1 MIKTKRILLNSIVFL
16 VLGTVLGAVAKYL
29 DTMESVDGGWQKNIL
44 PHLGD
49 LFSRL
54 GVWIFIATII
64 AAYSKSRITAAHN
77 TFMFFV
83 GMLVSYY
90 IYSAYLFGFFPTSYF
105 IGWGLIALFS
115 PLLAVIVW
123 EGKNNISLS
132 WVLPALPIGLLL
144 SLSLGIGLFY
154 LRINYLEKLIMCFTL
169 CLVFYRSLK
178 QMPEVIIITFVIAF
192 IVKQISPFS

>member
-1 MIKTKRILLNSIVFL
+1 MIKTKRILINSIVFL
-16 VLGTVLGAVAKYL
+16 VLGTVLGAMAKYL
-29 DTMESVDGGWQKNIL
+29 DTMEGVDGGWQKNIL

-64 AAYSKSRITAAHN
+64 AAYSKTRITAALN
-77 TFMFFV
+77 TFMFFI

-105 IGWGLIALFS
+105 VGWGLIALFS

-132 WVLPALPIGLLL
+132 WILPALPIGLLL

-154 LRINYLEKLIMCFTL
+154 LRLNYLEELIMCFAL
-169 CLVFYRSLK
+169 CLVFYRSIK
-178 QMPEVIIITFVIAF
+178 QMPGVIVITFVVAF
-192 IVKQISPFS
+192 IVKQVNPFI

>member
-1 MIKTKRILLNSIVFL
+1 MNKLKRILVNIVVFL
-16 VLGTVLGAVAKYL
+16 ALGGALGAVAKYL
-29 DTMESVDGGWQKNIL
+29 DTMESFDGGWQKNIL

-64 AAYSKSRITAAHN
+64 AAYSKTRITAALN
-77 TFMFFV
+77 TFMFFI

-90 IYSAYLFGFFPTSYF
+90 IYSAYLFGFFPTNYF
-105 IGWGLIALFS
+105 VGWGLIALFS

-132 WVLPALPIGLLL
+132 WILPALPIGLLL
-144 SLSLGIGLFY
+144 SLSIGIGLFY
-154 LRINYLEKLIMCFTL
+154 LRLNYLEELIMCFGL
-169 CLVFYRSLK
+169 CLVFYKSIK
-178 QMPEVIIITFVIAF
+178 QMPGVIIITFVVAF
-192 IVKQISPFS
+192 IVKQINPFV